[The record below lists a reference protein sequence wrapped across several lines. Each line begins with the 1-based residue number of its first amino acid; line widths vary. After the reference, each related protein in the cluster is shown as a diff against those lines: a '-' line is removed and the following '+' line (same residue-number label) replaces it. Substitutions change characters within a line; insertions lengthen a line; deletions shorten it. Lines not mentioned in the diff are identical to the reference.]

1 MSPVHTVS
9 HVLDAIQQAKAGA
22 TAFCTNFFPTQPKLQ
37 AWIDHRELFSQIRD
51 RAAFFFRKERDFFH
65 FYFAAASPEVLR
77 SNLDAIS
84 RTERLVAD
92 LIGNEASLNDLL
104 AQLKSA
110 GFRQYRCLSRL
121 SRTAQPTQSQPTA
134 NGSQVV
140 YAEPADC
147 DAIISLLEK
156 SFDRYADQIPF
167 PYEIDAAIQARQI
180 FAIRCDSALAALLF
194 FETQGFTSTV
204 RYWVVANQFQSVGF
218 GSALI
223 RHYFA
228 AQSAVR
234 RFILWVTVDNENA
247 VKKYRHYGY
256 NPDGLV
262 DNVLVNS
269 LVPV

>member
-1 MSPVHTVS
+1 MSPVPTVS

-22 TAFCTNFFPTQPKLQ
+22 TAFCTNFFPAQPRLQ
-37 AWIDHRELFSQIRD
+37 AWIDHHELFALIRD

-77 SNLDAIS
+77 SNLLSIS
-84 RTERLVAD
+84 QTERLIAD
-92 LIGNEASLNDLL
+92 LVGNEAALASLI
-104 AQLKSA
+104 AELKTA
-110 GFRQYRCLSRL
+110 GFRPYRSLSRL
-121 SRTAQPTQSQPTA
+121 SRSAQPTESQA
-134 NGSQVV
+134 AAKGSQVTF
-140 YAEPADC
+140 AESADR
-147 DAIISLLEK
+147 DAIINLLEK
-156 SFDRYADQIPF
+156 SFDPYADQIPL
-167 PYEIDAAIQARQI
+167 PYEIEAAIQGRQI
-180 FAIRCDSALAALLF
+180 FAIKCEGALAALLF

-204 RYWVVANQFQSVGF
+204 RYWVVANEFQSRGF

-247 VKKYRHYGY
+247 VQKYRHYGY